1 MYKIVSKSMYGIE
14 VIDQAK
20 DLREA
25 KFLATEYALAFGP
38 EFIIR
43 IKKNGSYLRFN
54 FYNL

>member
-14 VIDQAK
+14 IIDEAK
-20 DLREA
+20 DFREA
-25 KFLATEYALAFGP
+25 KFLAIEYALSFGP